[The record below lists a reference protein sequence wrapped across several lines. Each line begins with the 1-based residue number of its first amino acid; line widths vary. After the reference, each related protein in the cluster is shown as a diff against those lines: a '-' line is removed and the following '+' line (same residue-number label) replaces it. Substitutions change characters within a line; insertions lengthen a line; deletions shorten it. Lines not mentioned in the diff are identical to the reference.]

1 MYSAKETARKI
12 TCPTESDEMN
22 LKRIVR
28 YLNGAPSAKSPIE
41 ITTPSKF
48 VNVYTAIGQDKQQR
62 ARAQVAELYSG
73 EMQHSQHGHE
83 HSKQ

>member
-1 MYSAKETARKI
+1 MYSVKETARKI

-28 YLNGAPSAKSPIE
+28 YLKGAPSAKRMIE

-48 VNVYTAIGQDKQQR
+48 VNVYTDNGW
-62 ARAQVAELYSG
+62 ARQATTCKSTSG
-73 EMQHSQHGHE
+73 GVVQW
-83 HSKQ
+83 